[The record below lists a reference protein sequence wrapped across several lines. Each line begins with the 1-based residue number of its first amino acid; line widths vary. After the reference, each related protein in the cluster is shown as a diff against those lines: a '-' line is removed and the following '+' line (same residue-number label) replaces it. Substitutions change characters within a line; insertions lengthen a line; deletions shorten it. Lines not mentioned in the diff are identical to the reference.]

1 MTGYD
6 REMSAITRLEPV
18 EWERYRALRLR
29 SLSEDP
35 DAFWNTFEEE
45 EGLKEEEWR
54 KRLSE
59 NPTYVAVLGGEDV
72 GAATGCPHYDRDG
85 AAALVGMWV
94 APLARGRGLACALI
108 EEVIVW
114 AREEGFPHL
123 FLDVADE
130 NTGAIKLYEGMGFRP
145 TGVTNHM
152 PPPRDHISEHEQ
164 GLEL

>member
-1 MTGYD
+1 MNSVSKLQPAD
-6 REMSAITRLEPV
+6 
-18 EWERYRALRLR
+18 WERYRDLRLR
-29 SLSEDP
+29 SLREDP
-35 DAFWNTFEEE
+35 DAFWNTSEEE
-45 EGLKEEEWR
+45 VGLKEEDWR
-54 KRLSE
+54 KRLLE

-108 EEVIVW
+108 EEVIAW

-130 NTGAIKLYEGMGFRP
+130 NTAAIKLYERMGFAP
-145 TGVTNHM
+145 TGVKNHK
-152 PPPRDHISEHEQ
+152 PPPRDHISEHERA
-164 GLEL
+164 LEL

>member
-1 MTGYD
+1 MNSVSKLQPAD
-6 REMSAITRLEPV
+6 
-18 EWERYRALRLR
+18 WERYRELRLR
-29 SLSEDP
+29 SLREDP
-35 DAFWNTFEEE
+35 DAFWNTSEEE
-45 EGLKEEEWR
+45 VGLKEEDWR
-54 KRLSE
+54 KRLLE

-108 EEVIVW
+108 EEVIAW

-130 NTGAIKLYEGMGFRP
+130 NAAAIKLYERMGFAP
-145 TGVTNHM
+145 TGVKNHM
-152 PPPRDHISEHEQ
+152 PPPRDHISEHELA
-164 GLEL
+164 LEL